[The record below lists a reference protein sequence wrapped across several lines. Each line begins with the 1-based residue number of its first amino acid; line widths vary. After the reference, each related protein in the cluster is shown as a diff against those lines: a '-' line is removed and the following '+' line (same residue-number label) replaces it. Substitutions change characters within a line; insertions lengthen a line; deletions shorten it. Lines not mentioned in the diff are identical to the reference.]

1 MNFHEQMSSFREKQ
15 KTKYENRLMNEED
28 LESANYQ
35 KFIAQKM
42 MEEKKQKEIEEMNRI
57 QQQIIEEEI
66 RREKKQQKDFIDE
79 YVVAKLEKMKNQFI
93 DIDEL
98 INEAKQVYERKQ
110 LIHQQDK
117 EYEQSLNVDKL
128 K

>member
-1 MNFHEQMSSFREKQ
+1 
-15 KTKYENRLMNEED
+15 
-28 LESANYQ
+28 
-35 KFIAQKM
+35 M